1 MADGCAPLNDKP
13 APTTPGRKT
22 SMIRRDNSQD
32 AERPRNY
39 SSFWIEVAQGKDSG
53 SSAGAALSDDILD
66 LDVPED
72 TGDDL
77 AALAD
82 LTELAA
88 PVAPVAP
95 AKPAKNK
102 PADKK
107 PEAPRSLSS
116 LADLANIDM
125 LMKNSADLGDETEVD
140 LASDEAQDLDVPL
153 TSDYDFENTSED
165 EGIEAE
171 SLDEIDEADYDD
183 DEEENDDWGGRKT
196 KQSKPLKQ
204 RRPERRQY

>member
-1 MADGCAPLNDKP
+1 
-13 APTTPGRKT
+13 
-22 SMIRRDNSQD
+22 MIRRDNSQD

-39 SSFWIEVAQGKDSG
+39 SSFWIEVAQGNERG
-53 SSAGAALSDDILD
+53 QSAGAALSDDILD

-88 PVAPVAP
+88 PAAPVAP
-95 AKPAKNK
+95 AKPAKSK
-102 PADKK
+102 PAEKK
-107 PEAPRSLSS
+107 PESPRSLSS

-140 LASDEAQDLDVPL
+140 LASDEAEDLDVPL
-153 TSDYDFENTSED
+153 TSDYDFADTENTD
-165 EGIEAE
+165 EAEEIEA
-171 SLDEIDEADYDD
+171 
-183 DEEENDDWGGRKT
+183 
-196 KQSKPLKQ
+196 
-204 RRPERRQY
+204 

>member
-1 MADGCAPLNDKP
+1 
-13 APTTPGRKT
+13 
-22 SMIRRDNSQD
+22 MIRRDNSQD

-39 SSFWIEVAQGKDSG
+39 SSFWIEVAQGKDGG

-82 LTELAA
+82 LTELATPTTPTTPTA
-88 PVAPVAP
+88 PSAP

-153 TSDYDFENTSED
+153 TSDYDFENTGED
-165 EGIEAE
+165 EEIEAE

-183 DEEENDDWGGRKT
+183 EEEEDDDWGGRKT

>member
-1 MADGCAPLNDKP
+1 
-13 APTTPGRKT
+13 
-22 SMIRRDNSQD
+22 MIRRDNSQD

-39 SSFWIEVAQGKDSG
+39 SSFWIDVAQGKESG
-53 SSAGAALSDDILD
+53 SSAGATLSDDILD

-82 LTELAA
+82 LTEMAA
-88 PVAPVAP
+88 PAAAAP
-95 AKPAKNK
+95 AKPAKPTK
-102 PADKK
+102 AADKK
-107 PEAPRSLSS
+107 PEPPRSLSS

-125 LMKNSADLGDETEVD
+125 LMKNSADLGDEAEVD

-153 TSDYDFENTSED
+153 TSDYDFD
-165 EGIEAE
+165 DAGEGEGDGEEIEAE
-171 SLDEIDEADYDD
+171 SLEEFDEGDFD
-183 DEEENDDWGGRKT
+183 DEEEDDDWGGRKT

>member
-1 MADGCAPLNDKP
+1 
-13 APTTPGRKT
+13 
-22 SMIRRDNSQD
+22 MIRRDNSQD

-39 SSFWIEVAQGKDSG
+39 SSFWIEVAQGKESG
-53 SSAGAALSDDILD
+53 QSAGAALSDDILD

-72 TGDDL
+72 TSDDL

-88 PVAPVAP
+88 PAAPVAP
-95 AKPAKNK
+95 AKPAKSK
-102 PADKK
+102 PAEKK
-107 PEAPRSLSS
+107 PESPRSLSS

-140 LASDEAQDLDVPL
+140 LASDEAEDLDVPL
-153 TSDYDFENTSED
+153 TSDYDFADTENTD
-165 EGIEAE
+165 EAEEIEAE
-171 SLDEIDEADYDD
+171 SLDEFDEGDFD
-183 DEEENDDWGGRKT
+183 DEEEEDDWGGRKT

>member
-1 MADGCAPLNDKP
+1 
-13 APTTPGRKT
+13 
-22 SMIRRDNSQD
+22 MIRRDNSQD

-39 SSFWIEVAQGKDSG
+39 SSFWIDVAQGKDG
-53 SSAGAALSDDILD
+53 ESSAGAALSDDILD

-72 TGDDL
+72 TGADL

-82 LTELAA
+82 LADLTELATPAA
-88 PVAPVAP
+88 PAAPPAP

-125 LMKNSADLGDETEVD
+125 LMKNSADLGDEAEVD

-165 EGIEAE
+165 ENLEAE
-171 SLDEIDEADYDD
+171 SLDEIDEGDFD
-183 DEEENDDWGGRKT
+183 DEEEDDDWGGRKT

>member
-1 MADGCAPLNDKP
+1 
-13 APTTPGRKT
+13 
-22 SMIRRDNSQD
+22 MIRRDNSQD

-39 SSFWIEVAQGKDSG
+39 SSFWIEVAQGKEGS

-66 LDVPED
+66 LDVPMDVPED
-72 TGDDL
+72 TDDDL

-82 LTELAA
+82 LTELATPAA
-88 PVAPVAP
+88 PVAPAAP

-107 PEAPRSLSS
+107 PESPRSLSS

-125 LMKNSADLGDETEVD
+125 LMKNSADLGDEAEVD
-140 LASDEAQDLDVPL
+140 LASDEAEDLDVPL
-153 TSDYDFENTSED
+153 TSDYNFEDTGENE
-165 EGIEAE
+165 EIEAE
-171 SLDEIDEADYDD
+171 SLEEFDEGDFD
-183 DEEENDDWGGRKT
+183 DEEEDDDWGGRKT
-196 KQSKPLKQ
+196 KQSKPQKQ

>member
-1 MADGCAPLNDKP
+1 
-13 APTTPGRKT
+13 
-22 SMIRRDNSQD
+22 MIRRDNSQD

-39 SSFWIEVAQGKDSG
+39 SSFWIEVAQGKEG
-53 SSAGAALSDDILD
+53 SSSAAPALSDDILD
-66 LDVPED
+66 LDVPMDVSED

-82 LTELAA
+82 LTELATPPA
-88 PVAPVAP
+88 PAAP

-107 PEAPRSLSS
+107 PESPRSLSS

-125 LMKNSADLGDETEVD
+125 LMKNSADLGDEAEVD
-140 LASDEAQDLDVPL
+140 LASDEAEDLDVPL
-153 TSDYDFENTSED
+153 TSDYNFEDTGED
-165 EGIEAE
+165 EEIEAE
-171 SLDEIDEADYDD
+171 SLEEFDEGDFD
-183 DEEENDDWGGRKT
+183 DEEEDDDWGGRKT
-196 KQSKPLKQ
+196 KQSKPQKQ

>member
-1 MADGCAPLNDKP
+1 MADGCAPPNDEP

-39 SSFWIEVAQGKDSG
+39 SSFWIEVAQGKEGG
-53 SSAGAALSDDILD
+53 SSAEAALTDDILD
-66 LDVPED
+66 LDVPLDVPED

-77 AALAD
+77 AALAE

-88 PVAPVAP
+88 PPAP
-95 AKPAKNK
+95 AKPARSK

-125 LMKNSADLGDETEVD
+125 LMKNSADLGDEAEVD
-140 LASDEAQDLDVPL
+140 LASDEA
-153 TSDYDFENTSED
+153 
-165 EGIEAE
+165 
-171 SLDEIDEADYDD
+171 
-183 DEEENDDWGGRKT
+183 
-196 KQSKPLKQ
+196 
-204 RRPERRQY
+204 

>member
-1 MADGCAPLNDKP
+1 
-13 APTTPGRKT
+13 
-22 SMIRRDNSQD
+22 MIRRDNSQD

-39 SSFWIEVAQGKDSG
+39 SSFWIEVAQGKDGG

-88 PVAPVAP
+88 PPAP

-107 PEAPRSLSS
+107 PESPRSLSS

-140 LASDEAQDLDVPL
+140 LASDEAEDLDVPL
-153 TSDYDFENTSED
+153 TSDYDFEDTGED
-165 EGIEAE
+165 EEVEAE
-171 SLDEIDEADYDD
+171 SLEEFDEGDFD
-183 DEEENDDWGGRKT
+183 DEEEDDDWGGRKT
-196 KQSKPLKQ
+196 KQSKPQKQ

>member
-1 MADGCAPLNDKP
+1 
-13 APTTPGRKT
+13 
-22 SMIRRDNSQD
+22 MIRRDNSQD

-39 SSFWIEVAQGKDSG
+39 SSFWIDVAQGKDG
-53 SSAGAALSDDILD
+53 ESSAGAALSDDILD

-82 LTELAA
+82 LADLTELATPAA
-88 PVAPVAP
+88 PAAPP

-125 LMKNSADLGDETEVD
+125 LMKNSADLGDEAEVD
-140 LASDEAQDLDVPL
+140 LASDEAQDLDPTQWRKVAGRVCGRLVSAGKPEI
-153 TSDYDFENTSED
+153 TRRR
-165 EGIEAE
+165 EGGFG
-171 SLDEIDEADYDD
+171 S
-183 DEEENDDWGGRKT
+183 
-196 KQSKPLKQ
+196 
-204 RRPERRQY
+204 

>member
-1 MADGCAPLNDKP
+1 
-13 APTTPGRKT
+13 
-22 SMIRRDNSQD
+22 MIRRDNSQE

-39 SSFWIEVAQGKDSG
+39 SSFWIEVAQGKDGG

-66 LDVPED
+66 LDVPLDVSED

-88 PVAPVAP
+88 PAAPAAP
-95 AKPAKNK
+95 AKPARSKA
-102 PADKK
+102 PEKK
-107 PEAPRSLSS
+107 PEPPRSLSS

-125 LMKNSADLGDETEVD
+125 LMKNSADLGDEAEVD

-153 TSDYDFENTSED
+153 TSDYNFEDTAAE
-165 EGIEAE
+165 EEVEAE
-171 SLDEIDEADYDD
+171 SLDELDEADFD
-183 DEEENDDWGGRKT
+183 DEEEEDDDWGGRKT
-196 KQSKPLKQ
+196 KPSKPQKQ
-204 RRPERRQY
+204 RRPERRPY

>member
-1 MADGCAPLNDKP
+1 
-13 APTTPGRKT
+13 
-22 SMIRRDNSQD
+22 MIRRDNSQD

-39 SSFWIEVAQGKDSG
+39 SSFWIEVAQGKEGS

-66 LDVPED
+66 LDVPVED

-82 LTELAA
+82 LTELATPA
-88 PVAPVAP
+88 APVAP
-95 AKPAKNK
+95 AAPAKPARSK

-107 PEAPRSLSS
+107 PESPRSLSS

-125 LMKNSADLGDETEVD
+125 LMKNSADLGDETDVD
-140 LASDEAQDLDVPL
+140 LASDEAEDLEVPL
-153 TSDYDFENTSED
+153 TSDYDFEDTSD
-165 EGIEAE
+165 EEEEIEAE
-171 SLDEIDEADYDD
+171 SLDEFDEGDFD
-183 DEEENDDWGGRKT
+183 DEEEDDDWGGRKT
-196 KQSKPLKQ
+196 KPSKPQKQ

>member
-1 MADGCAPLNDKP
+1 
-13 APTTPGRKT
+13 
-22 SMIRRDNSQD
+22 MIRRDNSQD

-53 SSAGAALSDDILD
+53 SGAGAALSDDILD

-77 AALAD
+77 AALDD
-82 LTELAA
+82 LTELATPTA
-88 PVAPVAP
+88 PAAP

-153 TSDYDFENTSED
+153 TSDYDFENTGED
-165 EGIEAE
+165 EEIEAE

-183 DEEENDDWGGRKT
+183 DEEEDDDWGGRKT
-196 KQSKPLKQ
+196 KQSKPQKQ

>member
-1 MADGCAPLNDKP
+1 
-13 APTTPGRKT
+13 
-22 SMIRRDNSQD
+22 MIRRDNSQD

-39 SSFWIEVAQGKDSG
+39 SSFWIEVAQGKEGS

-72 TGDDL
+72 TGDDM

-82 LTELAA
+82 LTELVTPPA
-88 PVAPVAP
+88 PAVPAAP

-107 PEAPRSLSS
+107 PESPRSLSS

-153 TSDYDFENTSED
+153 TSDYDFEETGED
-165 EGIEAE
+165 ENVEAE
-171 SLDEIDEADYDD
+171 SLEEFDEGDFD
-183 DEEENDDWGGRKT
+183 DEEEDDDWGGRKT

>member
-1 MADGCAPLNDKP
+1 
-13 APTTPGRKT
+13 
-22 SMIRRDNSQD
+22 MIRRDNSQD

-39 SSFWIEVAQGKDSG
+39 SSFWIEVAQGKEG
-53 SSAGAALSDDILD
+53 SSSSGAALSDDILD
-66 LDVPED
+66 LDVPVED

-88 PVAPVAP
+88 PAAP
-95 AKPAKNK
+95 AKPARSK
-102 PADKK
+102 PVDKK

-125 LMKNSADLGDETEVD
+125 LMKNSADLGDETDVD
-140 LASDEAQDLDVPL
+140 LASDEAEDLEVPL
-153 TSDYDFENTSED
+153 TSDYNFEDTDTGED
-165 EGIEAE
+165 EEVEAE
-171 SLDEIDEADYDD
+171 SLEEFDEGDFD
-183 DEEENDDWGGRKT
+183 DEEEDDDWGGRKT
-196 KQSKPLKQ
+196 KQSKPQKQ

>member
-1 MADGCAPLNDKP
+1 
-13 APTTPGRKT
+13 
-22 SMIRRDNSQD
+22 MIRRDNSQD

-39 SSFWIEVAQGKDSG
+39 SSFWIDVAQGRDGG

-88 PVAPVAP
+88 PVAPAAP

-107 PEAPRSLSS
+107 PESPRSLSS

-125 LMKNSADLGDETEVD
+125 LMKNSADLGDEAEVD
-140 LASDEAQDLDVPL
+140 LASDEAEDLDVPL
-153 TSDYDFENTSED
+153 TSDYNFDDTGDD
-165 EGIEAE
+165 EEIEAE
-171 SLDEIDEADYDD
+171 SLEEFDEGDFD
-183 DEEENDDWGGRKT
+183 DEEEDDDWGGRKT
-196 KQSKPLKQ
+196 KQSKPQKQ